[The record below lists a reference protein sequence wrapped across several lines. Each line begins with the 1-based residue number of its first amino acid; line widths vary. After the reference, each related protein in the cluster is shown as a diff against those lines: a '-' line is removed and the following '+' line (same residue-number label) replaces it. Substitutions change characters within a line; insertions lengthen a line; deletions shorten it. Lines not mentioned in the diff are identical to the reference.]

1 MTSIKNKELPDRLK
15 FRFFHKPTQKIIPG
29 YGFNPYF
36 VFGDVPDG
44 IGSEYNPAKFE
55 DCVIMQNTGFYDNHQ
70 KQIYEGDIVRYT
82 CDSDYCA
89 DGCHKCRDC
98 NSGKIYKIYWEEMS
112 GRFKYGSFNEN
123 EENYDIDLEEED
135 TEYCME
141 IIGNIYENPE
151 LLEVENEFLH

>member
-1 MTSIKNKELPDRLK
+1 MNNVIKELPDRLK
-15 FRFFHKPTQKIIPG
+15 FRFFHKPTKKIIPG

-36 VFGDVPDG
+36 VFGDVTDG
-44 IGSEYNPAKFE
+44 IGTEYNPAKFE
-55 DCVIMQNTGFYDNHQ
+55 DCVIMQNTGFYDNRQ

-89 DGCHKCRDC
+89 DGYHKCRDC

-141 IIGNIYENPE
+141 IIGNIYENPKLME
-151 LLEVENEFLH
+151 EKDAE